1 MTLTLARVVAIG
13 ASAGGLKALQEL
25 LSLLKPGE
33 DVAVV
38 VAQHLAPDHASQLV
52 PLLSRATHLKV
63 EQASDGHPL
72 APGTVVVVPPNC
84 DATIEAGHLKLATPA
99 PRFGPSPSIDLL
111 FESVAS
117 DCGERAVAV
126 VLSGTGSDGACGLRA
141 VGANGGLT
149 VVQSPESA
157 QFDAMPRAAIALAG
171 PDLIADPP
179 TIGVRLS
186 EWFASGEHWD
196 QTVVDSEPM
205 LLASAVSLLRQAS
218 GIDFSQY
225 KESTLLRQIQRRM
238 AINAVPSLDSYLQRL
253 GADGSEAKALTQN
266 LLVTV
271 TSFFRNPDGFQA
283 LSGHLKNLIGKLGS
297 EEILRVWVP
306 GCATGEEAYSIGML
320 VSEVMGHPANLSQVL
335 KIFATDLDEQS
346 LSIAR
351 KAIYPTSAAKSI
363 PALLKER
370 FIHDQGSE
378 FEISKDLRSCIIF
391 ARHNLCEDPPFPNI
405 DLISCRNL
413 LIYFTAALQ
422 ERVIDLMSFSLQP
435 GSLLFLGSSE
445 SLGQLSGFRVLDPV
459 HRLYERT
466 QQGRSRVRL
475 ASVLSQRKMPPDRPA
490 LAASVERDSLP
501 TQHIQLLDALTRVFV
516 KPCLVL
522 DENHTLVEVIGD
534 VSPYCKLPEGRMT
547 GAAISFL
554 REDLQAEARALFL
567 LARAGRGPVRS
578 QRLRLPNLA
587 SALRMETAT
596 IQVGESLLTVLSFIE
611 EEEDEPTTDRF
622 APSDRNTVFA
632 LEIERLEQELLTSQD
647 TLRQSLVHLEQA
659 NEELEASSEELQASS
674 EELQSSN
681 EELEASN
688 EELQATNDELA
699 VLNQQLR
706 IRSDELEHLNTDLE
720 NIQRSLNQ
728 GMVIVD
734 ASLRISRFS
743 PLAVRV
749 FGLVETDIG
758 QSLIGIPTTVPIQ
771 GLRDSLLKVVHGG
784 ERCNLEATSED
795 MSYLL
800 QLMPYQNRERHTL
813 GAIITLTDVSEM
825 VALRRAAEASLHE
838 FESLADALEQAVWK
852 RDRSCQRIF
861 YISSRIHD
869 LLGWDPPEICIQP
882 GLLDGA
888 IVPSDQSFVMASRE
902 AGSGATGW
910 EISYRM
916 TRRDGEVRLF
926 REVAILLDGGDVES
940 TVFGTLSDITEQQ
953 ATLNQKQFLGRAFQ
967 SLMDCDPLPIALLDA
982 SLRLVA
988 MNGPFSQ
995 RFGGNSAD
1003 RSCLTIDDLEK
1014 VVVLLREPVNS
1025 GAETPAQG
1033 GLRTLAE
1040 QAMESKQPYLQQSAE
1055 WLQPGAN
1062 KPTLSLDILPIH
1074 STEESTGLLLKVHP

>member
-1 MTLTLARVVAIG
+1 MTLTLTRVVAIG

-25 LSLLKPGE
+25 LSQLKPGG

-38 VAQHLAPDHASQLV
+38 VGQHLAPDHASQLV

-63 EQASDGHPL
+63 EPASDGHPL

-84 DATIEAGHLKLATPA
+84 DATIEAGRLKLGTPA

-111 FESVAS
+111 FESLAS
-117 DCGERAVAV
+117 DWGERAVAV

-157 QFDAMPRAAIALAG
+157 QFDAMPRAAIALAY

-186 EWFASGEHWD
+186 EWFANGEHWD
-196 QTVVDSEPM
+196 QTVFNGQPT
-205 LLASAVSLLRQAS
+205 LLASAVSQLRQVS

-238 AINAVPSLDSYLQRL
+238 AVNAVPSLDAYLQQL
-253 GADGSEAKALTQN
+253 SSDGNEAKALTQN
-266 LLVTV
+266 LLVKV
-271 TSFFRNPDGFQA
+271 TSFFRNPEGFQA
-283 LSGHLKNLIGKLGS
+283 LAGHLKSLINKLES
-297 EEILRVWVP
+297 EETLRIWVP

-320 VSEVMGHPANLSQVL
+320 VSEVMEHPANLSQHL
-335 KIFATDLDEQS
+335 KIFATDLDEYS

-351 KAIYPTSAAKSI
+351 KAVYPSSAAKSI
-363 PALLKER
+363 PAILKER
-370 FIHDQGSE
+370 FLHDKGSE
-378 FEISKDLRSCIIF
+378 FEISKDLRNCIIF
-391 ARHNLCEDPPFPNI
+391 ARHNLCEDPPFPDI

-422 ERVIDLMSFSLQP
+422 ERVIDLMRFSLRP
-435 GSLLFLGSSE
+435 GRLLFLGSSE

-466 QQGRSRVRL
+466 QQGESKLRL
-475 ASVLSQRKMPPDRPA
+475 APLLSQRKTPPNRPILIT
-490 LAASVERDSLP
+490 LAERDSLP
-501 TQHIQLLDALTRVFV
+501 TQHIQLLEALIRVFA

-522 DENHTLVEVIGD
+522 DEDHTLVEVIGD
-534 VSPYCKLPEGRMT
+534 VSPYCMLPQGRIT
-547 GAAISFL
+547 GAAITFL
-554 REDLQAEARALFL
+554 REELQSEARALFL
-567 LARAGRGPVRS
+567 LARAGRGPTRS

-587 SALRMETAT
+587 RALWMEAGT
-596 IQVGESLLTVLSFIE
+596 IQVGEAFLTVLSFHE
-611 EEEDEPTTDRF
+611 EEEVEPSKDSF
-622 APSDRNTVFA
+622 ATSDRNTVFA
-632 LEIERLEQELLTSQD
+632 LEIKRLEHELLSSQD
-647 TLRQSLVHLEQA
+647 TLRRSLAQLEQA

-688 EELQATNDELA
+688 EELQATNDQLA

-749 FGLVETDIG
+749 FGLVEADIG

-771 GLRDSLLKVVHGG
+771 GLRDALLKVVHGG
-784 ERCNLEATSED
+784 ERCTLEATSEEI
-795 MSYLL
+795 SYLL
-800 QLMPYQNRERHTL
+800 QLMPYQNRERLTL
-813 GAIITLTDVSEM
+813 GAIITLTDVSEL
-825 VALRRAAEASLHE
+825 VALRRAAETSLHE
-838 FESLADALEQAVWK
+838 FESLADSLDQAVWK
-852 RDRSCQRIF
+852 RDRSCERIL
-861 YISSRIHD
+861 YISSRIHE
-869 LLGWDPPEICIQP
+869 LTGWDPQEICGQP
-882 GLLDGA
+882 ALLDGA
-888 IVPSDQSFVMASRE
+888 ILSNEKDFVISSRQ
-902 AGSGATGW
+902 AGTGGTGW
-910 EISYRM
+910 EITYRM
-916 TRRDGEVRLF
+916 KRRDGEVRLF
-926 REVAILLDGGDVES
+926 REIAIILDGGDNAS

-953 ATLNQKQFLGRAFQ
+953 ATLDQKQFFGSAFQ
-967 SLMDCDPLPIALLDA
+967 ALMESDTLPIALLNA
-982 SLRLVA
+982 SFRLVA
-988 MNGPFSQ
+988 MNGQFAKM
-995 RFGGNSAD
+995 FGSDSGNLLCQS
-1003 RSCLTIDDLEK
+1003 IDDLAK
-1014 VVVLLREPVNS
+1014 VLIRLDQGNPM
-1025 GAETPAQG
+1025 AETAALG

-1040 QAMESKQPYLQQSAE
+1040 QVMESQQPCLQQTVA
-1055 WLQPGAN
+1055 WLQPGTN
-1062 KPTLSLDILPIH
+1062 NPELRLDLWPVH
-1074 STEESTGLLLKVHP
+1074 HAGERAGLLLKLHA